1 MSSASANPLDIS
13 GGRWYNKPIRQ
24 GRRRRRCL
32 LRQYPLNLLAH
43 TIVGRRSDV
52 TDTAFLRERR
62 FIMPPALWED
72 TMKNQIKSNTN
83 SHLRLTLVIAA
94 AICIAMSYGLS
105 YIKLFSMPLGGSV
118 TPASMLPLSLFAYL
132 FGPWWG
138 MLAGAVYGVLQLL
151 QRPEIVHW
159 AQLLLDF
166 PVAFAAIGL
175 AGTTRRMRFHDGFAA
190 RLGLPLGTLIGGFVR
205 FVCHTLSGAIFFAE
219 YAGEQNAWL
228 YSLIYNGAY
237 LGVDL
242 AICVAAAFFIPTRR
256 IFSQL
261 SA

>member
-1 MSSASANPLDIS
+1 
-13 GGRWYNKPIRQ
+13 
-24 GRRRRRCL
+24 
-32 LRQYPLNLLAH
+32 
-43 TIVGRRSDV
+43 
-52 TDTAFLRERR
+52 
-62 FIMPPALWED
+62 
-72 TMKNQIKSNTN
+72 MKNQIKSKADPH
-83 SHLRLTLVIAA
+83 SRLTLIIAA
-94 AICIAMSYGLS
+94 ALCIAMSYGLS
-105 YIKLFSMPLGGSV
+105 YIKLFSMPAGGSV

-159 AQLLLDF
+159 AQLLLDY

-175 AGTTRRMRFHDGFAA
+175 AGTTRRMRFRDGFAA
-190 RLGLPLGTLIGGFVR
+190 RLGLPLGTIIGGFVR

-242 AICVAAAFFIPTRR
+242 AICAVVAFIIPTQR
-256 IFSQL
+256 ISRQL
-261 SA
+261 AVQ